1 TNLLSTV
8 CRKIFLL
15 VLKWISKSIAIILL
29 KFLDEMLMNKKSSA
43 GSKLKQL
50 LKASSSLLE
59 KQLHLSNNGME
70 TAEVHA
76 NEDELLDEF
85 LEDELLEENSFAAD
99 LDEPWRSCFKPSM
112 SARFDTAA
120 AIQLAGLDF
129 TANTFASQFLL
140 QEKLNPMRIFQ
151 SVKLKVMQL
160 ELLINKI
167 LQFLQLHWCQET
179 STILHITTSNER
191 AGEPLCGSSYSFS
204 SNCSCYSCKPTAKA
218 SNNTNGEAHEAE
230 AASRRLWRPLVAAS
244 HSKPSKLPT
253 LHRLYYI

>member
-50 LKASSSLLE
+50 LKVKLKSLGASS
-59 KQLHLSNNGME
+59 NGME

-99 LDEPWRSCFKPSM
+99 LDE
-112 SARFDTAA
+112 
-120 AIQLAGLDF
+120 
-129 TANTFASQFLL
+129 
-140 QEKLNPMRIFQ
+140 
-151 SVKLKVMQL
+151 VK
-160 ELLINKI
+160 
-167 LQFLQLHWCQET
+167 
-179 STILHITTSNER
+179 
-191 AGEPLCGSSYSFS
+191 EPLCGSSYSFS

-218 SNNTNGEAHEAE
+218 STTPTGEAHEAE
-230 AASRRLWRPLVAAS
+230 AALAAALAALVAAS
-244 HSKPSKLPT
+244 HSKPSKLPHYT
-253 LHRLYYI
+253 GCITYNVHV